1 MCGDLSPQEDAAE
14 VWIYQAF
21 EVAGRHADL
30 QLVDDPPA
38 CDDLENNDPK
48 AKKSLFLVKGP
59 VLAYSGA
66 RYLIATLAFRA
77 TLSARSLCKD
87 PIPCS
92 NDSVIR

>member
-38 CDDLENNDPK
+38 CDDLENNDAK
-48 AKKSLFLVKGP
+48 AKTSLFLVKGP
-59 VLAYSGA
+59 VWRTRGQD
-66 RYLIATLAFRA
+66 T
-77 TLSARSLCKD
+77 
-87 PIPCS
+87 P
-92 NDSVIR
+92 

>member
-1 MCGDLSPQEDAAE
+1 MVTYAAE

-38 CDDLENNDPK
+38 CDDLENNDAN
-48 AKKSLFLVKGP
+48 AKTSLFLVKGP

-66 RYLIATLAFRA
+66 RYPIAALAFRVENDVVRDE
-77 TLSARSLCKD
+77 LVQ
-87 PIPCS
+87 IP
-92 NDSVIR
+92 DTML